1 MIDKTFAMDIGR
13 ALVFLIL
20 MLVLSLLFSAIAI
33 LIAPQ
38 NPLLLLLSIWMGML
52 GALLLLD
59 YLDAITSRKG
69 E

>member
-1 MIDKTFAMDIGR
+1 MDIGR
-13 ALVFLIL
+13 ALVFLML

-33 LIAPQ
+33 LIAPK
-38 NPLLLLLSIWMGML
+38 NPLLLMLGIWLGML
-52 GALLLLD
+52 GALVLLD